1 VECVQACGVTGPC
14 RRVKRGEK
22 LTTSDAM
29 LEVAGRSRSRMPEQT
44 YRESREPMIS
54 RFLGTNVPFLGAHP
68 VEVIN
73 ESCTERE
80 IRLKY
85 VSLML
90 YSIAISHEQTTK
102 LSLR

>member
-1 VECVQACGVTGPC
+1 M
-14 RRVKRGEK
+14 
-22 LTTSDAM
+22 TT
-29 LEVAGRSRSRMPEQT
+29 
-44 YRESREPMIS
+44 

-68 VEVIN
+68 VKVIN

-102 LSLR
+102 LSLRQSGRSRPVTLKSSEFPGPG